1 MDQMASDVRAL
12 MSALEI
18 EEAILVGLSMGGYVA
33 LAFYRNYPGAVRA
46 MVLADTRASADTAE
60 SRARRLKAAEK
71 AVREGASA
79 IADDILPM
87 LLGRSTI
94 ESRPEVVSRVRS
106 MIDANDPNGIAAAQR
121 GMAHRPDSTYILAGI
136 NCPVAILVGSED
148 VLTPVSEAEALRN
161 GIPHSTMRVI
171 QGAGHLP
178 NIEDPAQFNSAVS
191 EFIRGLK
198 KTDQ

>member
-1 MDQMASDVRAL
+1 
-12 MSALEI
+12 
-18 EEAILVGLSMGGYVA
+18 
-33 LAFYRNYPGAVRA
+33 
-46 MVLADTRASADTAE
+46 
-60 SRARRLKAAEK
+60 
-71 AVREGASA
+71 
-79 IADDILPM
+79 
-87 LLGRSTI
+87 
-94 ESRPEVVSRVRS
+94 
-106 MIDANDPNGIAAAQR
+106 
-121 GMAHRPDSTYILAGI
+121 MAHRPDSTYILAGI